1 MPRASI
7 AAPNFSAPAPVRKK
21 RKTDVSKIEATR
33 NENSDKYDYR
43 LAVAS
48 QRSLDRPLTELQ
60 KAFVRLW
67 AQGESINSAAYK
79 AGYKDAAAAYIT
91 ARMPS
96 AIALYEAEKK
106 AYEEAAQMTRKRV
119 MDGLLEA
126 AEMAKLMAE
135 PASMVSAWREIG
147 KMCGYYEP
155 VKLKL
160 DVTTNGQ
167 RNRMERMTDEEL
179 EKLVG
184 APIPAEVLG
193 VMNDEQG

>member
-1 MPRASI
+1 METVPVG
-7 AAPNFSAPAPVRKK
+7 FSR
-21 RKTDVSKIEATR
+21 SKW
-33 NENSDKYDYR
+33 NDR
-43 LAVAS
+43 LALAATGS
-48 QRSLDRPLTELQ
+48 PDKPLTDLQ
-60 KAFVRLW
+60 REFVRIW
-67 AQGESINSAAYK
+67 AQGESINSAAYR

-91 ARMPS
+91 ARMP
-96 AIALYEAEKK
+96 AALALYEAEKK

-135 PASMVSAWREIG
+135 PASMVSAWKEIG

-155 VKLKL
+155 TKLKI

-167 RNRMERMTDEEL
+167 RQRMERMSDAEL

-184 APIPAEVLG
+184 APIPEEVLG
-193 VMNDEQG
+193 ALSDDRDD